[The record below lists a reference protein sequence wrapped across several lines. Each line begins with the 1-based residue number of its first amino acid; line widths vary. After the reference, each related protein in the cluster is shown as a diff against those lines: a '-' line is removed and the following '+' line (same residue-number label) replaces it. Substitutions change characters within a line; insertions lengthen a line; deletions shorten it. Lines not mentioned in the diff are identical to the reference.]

1 MINREQWENLWDNI
15 NDSVKNWRNPESK
28 NYSNKGYIVFD
39 GHRIEWD
46 HHYSKN
52 YEGVPF
58 NSITVYYY
66 LPNEIFAYEK
76 IWKKDGSGVSCDIS
90 ASKIKSLRE
99 NVEKYLKKMD
109 MEIS

>member
-1 MINREQWENLWDNI
+1 MINKEQWENLWDNI
-15 NDSVKNWRNPESK
+15 NNSVKNWRSPESK
-28 NYSNKGYIVFD
+28 NYSNKGDITFD
-39 GHRIEWD
+39 GHRIEWH

-52 YEGVPF
+52 YEGVSF
-58 NSITVYYY
+58 NSIAVYHY

-76 IWKKDGSGVSCDIS
+76 IWKKEGSGVSCDIS

-109 MEIS
+109 MEIC

>member
-1 MINREQWENLWDNI
+1 MINREQWENLWNNI
-15 NDSVKNWRNPESK
+15 NDSVKNWRSPESK
-28 NYSNKGYIVFD
+28 NYSNKGDITFD
-39 GHRIEWD
+39 GHRIEWH

-58 NSITVYYY
+58 NSIAVYHY

-76 IWKKDGSGVSCDIS
+76 IWKKEGSGVSCDIS
-90 ASKIKSLRE
+90 ASKIKSLKE

-109 MEIS
+109 MEIC